1 MEPEIR
7 RSDRKTMAI
16 EVTRDGRILLRL
28 PRRVSY
34 REGHAFF
41 EAHRAWVETALKR
54 QQAWQAAHPE
64 PDEATRLACIRRAKE
79 ILPPRIARYAAEL
92 GVAPAGLTVT
102 GARTRFGSCSAKNRL
117 SFSWRLM
124 LYPETAI
131 DYVVVHELCHIL
143 HKNHGPAFYRAV
155 ESILPDYRE
164 RKKLLR

>member
-1 MEPEIR
+1 MNPEIR
-7 RSDRKTMAI
+7 RSDRRTMAI
-16 EVTRDGRILLRL
+16 EVTRDGRVLLRL
-28 PRRVSY
+28 PWQVSE
-34 REGHAFF
+34 REARAFF
-41 EAHRAWVETALKR
+41 ESHRTWVETALLR
-54 QQAWQAAHPE
+54 QQARQAAHPE
-64 PDEATRLACIRRAKE
+64 PDEETRLLCIRLAKE
-79 ILPPRIARYAAEL
+79 NLPPKIARYAAQL
-92 GVAPAGLTVT
+92 GVTPAGLTIT

-124 LYPETAI
+124 LYPEAAI